1 MSIMTKK
8 TRSIVL
14 IILCQ
19 VLCMTLWFSASA
31 AVPNLIAAGQISGE
45 YASLLTGAVQLGFV
59 AGTLASGFFG
69 LADKFDP
76 RYIFAVSAITGCL
89 LNAFILLVG
98 FNAPLTIPLRFF
110 TGVIMAGIYPVGMKM
125 AAGWAQRNMGLM
137 IGALVGAVTLGS
149 ALPHLF
155 TSLSDLDWRVVIGA
169 ASVCSLAGA
178 VMVLLVALGPSHQKS
193 SAFHPSDAMAMLRKR
208 SIQLAN
214 GGYLG
219 HMWELYAMWA
229 WIGAFLTW
237 GLQQQGVKTSLMSP
251 ALMTFLVVASGAIG
265 CLGAGFLA
273 DRFGRTTITMAAMTI
288 SGLCAA
294 FIGLTMA
301 AGPFAM
307 MAVAIIWGITIVAD
321 SAQFSAAIAE
331 LTEPRL
337 VGTMLTIQTC
347 LGFLLT
353 FIAIQAMP
361 LMIEWLTWRYA
372 FVFLAIGPFLGVL
385 SMWRLRYQPDSVRL
399 ANGRR

>member
-1 MSIMTKK
+1 MNKTQSIA
-8 TRSIVL
+8 L

-31 AVPNLIAAGQISGE
+31 AVPNLISSGQISGE

-59 AGTLASGFFG
+59 VGTLTSATLG
-69 LADKFDP
+69 LPDKFDP
-76 RYIFAVSAITGCL
+76 RTMFAVAAVAGCII
-89 LNAFILLVG
+89 NALILLIG
-98 FNAPLTIPLRFF
+98 FKSSMTIPVRFL

-125 AAGWAQRNMGLM
+125 AAGWAQHNIGLI

-155 TSLSDLDWRVVIGA
+155 TSLSDLDWRVVIGM
-169 ASVCSLAGA
+169 ASACA
-178 VMVLLVALGPSHQKS
+178 LLGGGLILLISLGPAHR
-193 SAFHPSDAMAMLRKR
+193 SAAAFRPGDALMLLRKR

-237 GLQQQGVKTSLMSP
+237 GLQQQGVTHSLMSP

-265 CLGAGFLA
+265 CLAAGALA
-273 DRFGRTTITMAAMTI
+273 DRFGRTTTTIAAMTI

-294 FIGLTMA
+294 FIGLTIDS
-301 AGPFAM
+301 GPIVM
-307 MAVAIIWGITIVAD
+307 MIVSIIWGVTIVAD

-331 LTEPRL
+331 LAEPEL

-347 LGFLLT
+347 MGFLVT
-353 FIAIQAMP
+353 FAAIQAMP
-361 LMIEWLTWRYA
+361 LMIDWLTWRYA
-372 FVFLAIGPFLGVL
+372 FAFLAIGPFFGVL
-385 SMWRLRYQPDSVRL
+385 SMWRLRLQPDSLRL